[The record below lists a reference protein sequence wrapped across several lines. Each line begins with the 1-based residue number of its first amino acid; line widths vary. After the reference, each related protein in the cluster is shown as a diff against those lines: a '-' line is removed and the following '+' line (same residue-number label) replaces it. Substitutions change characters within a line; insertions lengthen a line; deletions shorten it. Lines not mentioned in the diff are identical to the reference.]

1 MDGFATISQAADRY
15 AYTQYLPEDL
25 PNYWHWAERFVLGDN
40 FFASAQGPSFPNH
53 LFAKNLGFT
62 QREFF
67 EVSDAAAIAEPP
79 RVQF

>member
-1 MDGFATISQAADRY
+1 VRELNTKIQ
-15 AYTQYLPEDL
+15 
-25 PNYWHWAERFVLGDN
+25 V
-40 FFASAQGPSFPNH
+40 FPNH

-67 EVSDAAAIAEPP
+67 EVSDSAAIAEPP